1 MRWPS
6 SWRETTAR
14 RPARSSFSISPTR
27 TRAGANMRRTGDRM
41 WLGESRPVI
50 ISPTKPWK
58 VWKLSPETTVRSSS
72 RSPTVSAS
80 ALQTLMAT

>member
-1 MRWPS
+1 
-6 SWRETTAR
+6 
-14 RPARSSFSISPTR
+14 
-27 TRAGANMRRTGDRM
+27 M

-58 VWKLSPETTVRSSS
+58 VWKLSPETTVRSIS
-72 RSPTVSAS
+72 RSATVFAS